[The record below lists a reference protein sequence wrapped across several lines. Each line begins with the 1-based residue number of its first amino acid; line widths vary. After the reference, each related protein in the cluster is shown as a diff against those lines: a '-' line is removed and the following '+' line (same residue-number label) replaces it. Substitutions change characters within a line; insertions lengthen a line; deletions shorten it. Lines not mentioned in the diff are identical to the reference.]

1 MVEFSLSSLMLMWF
15 CELRNNV
22 VLLSLY
28 GTLEWFLLPAKNFA
42 KSGLFWR
49 KQIKTQEPW
58 LFQRTEIS
66 DKFLNL
72 HEAFGH
78 IKICFRVFILCHF
91 YPTMQLIIILTI
103 FLNCDWCI
111 GYFIF
116 H

>member
-1 MVEFSLSSLMLMWF
+1 MVEFSLSSLMLMRF
-15 CELRNNV
+15 CELRNNA
-22 VLLSLY
+22 VLLSLLNI
-28 GTLEWFLLPAKNFA
+28 GMVLLPAKNFA

-49 KQIKTQEPW
+49 KQIKTQEPR

-78 IKICFRVFILCHF
+78 IEICFRVFILCHF